1 MNELQA
7 LHRGPYLQSASQLLT
22 SLGDVGDV
30 DDTEHRFETLQAP
43 DSLLAIAPVRL
54 SSRAGRSPAS
64 RAIKWGCG
72 TGRVGQVTSNCA
84 VWRDRGFRED
94 GLSRTFSVVAQI
106 DGDDSYVGQS
116 GRRCRLASGALCLV
130 DGALSFQI
138 EPSGD
143 HYTHLVLS
151 LPRDE
156 VRRRFPHLLAS
167 TALPL
172 DACEAGNL
180 LYRQV
185 MIESLRH
192 IERLDAEQRRATLEA
207 LFRMLGVL
215 KPAPGAS
222 ADDPVDAALRLIEDR
237 LHHPMLCAETV
248 AGEVG
253 ISRRRLDERFMRACG
268 LPVAS
273 HIMQRRMREAA
284 AELVDPTQRQRSIR
298 DIASALGYKDAAHFA
313 RVFRRCH
320 GMTASAWR
328 ATGMR
333 NSGSSSRGSGLSI
346 DTRGLSPEPGRS
358 G

>member
-1 MNELQA
+1 MSIEGRYAMKELQA
-7 LHRGPYLQSASQLLT
+7 HQDGCYLPSPPPNVN
-22 SLGDVGDV
+22 SLGDLGDV
-30 DDTEHRFETLQAP
+30 EDIEHRFETLQVPA
-43 DSLLAIAPVRL
+43 SLLEITPLRL

-84 VWRDRGFRED
+84 VWRNRGLQED

-106 DGDDSYVGQS
+106 DGDDSYIGQG

-156 VRRRFPHLLAS
+156 VLRRFPHLRSS
-167 TALPL
+167 TALLL
-172 DACEAGNL
+172 DASEAGNL
-180 LYRQV
+180 LYRQM

-192 IERLDAEQRRATLEA
+192 VARLDAEQRRATLEA

-215 KPAPGAS
+215 KPAPQRGI
-222 ADDPVDAALRLIEDR
+222 DGPVEAALRLIEER
-237 LHHPMLCAETV
+237 LHHPQLCAETV
-248 AGEVG
+248 AREVG

-284 AELVDPTQRQRSIR
+284 SNLVDPSQSLRSIR
-298 DIASALGYKDAAHFA
+298 DIATALGYQDAAHFA

-328 ATGMR
+328 AAG
-333 NSGSSSRGSGLSI
+333 I
-346 DTRGLSPEPGRS
+346 QK
-358 G
+358 